1 MSFWINSSLTFSY
14 ICMQSWYI
22 YIYIYTLIY
31 KLIYEY
37 IINKYFFKCEYVKN
51 DGWQRQMSKR

>member
-1 MSFWINSSLTFSY
+1 MSFWINSLTFSY

-22 YIYIYTLIY
+22 YIYTLIY

-37 IINKYFFKCEYVKN
+37 IIYKYFFKCEYEKN
-51 DGWQRQMSKR
+51 DGWQRQMSKH